1 MHTLVVRDH
10 AVSCPDPDIVQH
22 SKGHDAIQLDLDAEW
37 DGLDVSIVMVGPD
50 YKAVEVLYTGEPV
63 TIPASVCEDPRW
75 LPVGIVGYGD
85 GGNVRVLTARAD
97 RLLKVVPSGPFEG
110 GEPIP
115 DPPDV
120 LGQLLEARD
129 EALEAAERAESSA
142 DDADEAAS
150 KASLA
155 ADDANAAADRAGKA
169 ADLAEDATEAANVAA
184 ERAEE
189 AAQAAG
195 EKSLYAYADPD
206 NDELIILEYPA
217 FLESE
222 DGGSVY
228 LTLEGSDN

>member
-1 MHTLVVRDH
+1 MPELHTHTLVVRDH
-10 AVSCPDPDIVQH
+10 RISCCDPVIVQH
-22 SKGHDAIQLDLDAEW
+22 SMGHDAISLDLDDEW
-37 DGLDVSIVMVGPD
+37 AGLSVVLVIAGQTGDA
-50 YKAVEVLYTGEPV
+50 YEVAYTGEPAI
-63 TIPASVCEDPRW
+63 IPASLTEETGW
-75 LPVGIVGYGD
+75 LPVGVVGYGD
-85 GGNVRVLTARAD
+85 DGKVRVLTAQAN
-97 RLLKVVPSGPFEG
+97 RLLRVEPSGPFEG
-110 GEPIP
+110 DEPVP

-120 LGQLLEARD
+120 LGQLLA
-129 EALEAAERAESSA
+129 AAERAESSA

-155 ADDANAAADRAGKA
+155 ADNANAAAERAGKA
-169 ADLAEDATEAANVAA
+169 ADLAEDATEAANEAA
-184 ERAEE
+184 EDARN

>member
-1 MHTLVVRDH
+1 MTDHVVRVRGRMLSVCGDGVV
-10 AVSCPDPDIVQH
+10 ANGIQADRIV
-22 SKGHDAIQLDLDAEW
+22 LDLDGEW
-37 DGLDVSIVMVGPD
+37 DGLTP
-50 YKAVEVLYTGEPV
+50 VLYLGPTGSAYRVRYDGP
-63 TIPASVCEDPRW
+63 TAIPADLLQEPGW
-75 LPVGIVGYGD
+75 LPVSVVGYDASGET
-85 GGNVRVLTARAD
+85 RVTTGIAD
-97 RLLKVVPSGPFEG
+97 RLLAVVPSGAFDGGDPF
-110 GEPIP
+110 P
-115 DPPDV
+115 DQPDL
-120 LGQLLEARD
+120 LGQLVA
-129 EALEAAERAESSA
+129 AAERAESSA

-155 ADDANAAADRAGKA
+155 ADDANAAADRARKA
-169 ADLAEDATEAANVAA
+169 ADLAEDATEAANAAA

-228 LTLEGSDN
+228 LTLEGSDE

>member
-10 AVSCPDPDIVQH
+10 AVSCFDPDIVQH

-37 DGLDVSIVMVGPD
+37 DDLDVSIVMVGPD

-85 GGNVRVLTARAD
+85 GGNIRVLTARAD

-129 EALEAAERAESSA
+129 EALEAAERAEQ
-142 DDADEAAS
+142 
-150 KASLA
+150 
-155 ADDANAAADRAGKA
+155 
-169 ADLAEDATEAANVAA
+169 AA
-184 ERAEE
+184 EHAESVKRGTQVSVTDGRPTIGGIE
-189 AAQAAG
+189 GDSAI
-195 EKSLYAYADPD
+195 DPVTGTFWEFVD
-206 NDELIILEYPA
+206 DGTSA
-217 FLESE
+217 SE
-222 DGGSVY
+222 
-228 LTLEGSDN
+228 

>member
-1 MHTLVVRDH
+1 MPDLHMHTLVVRDH
-10 AVSCPDPDIVQH
+10 AVSCLDPDIVQH

-37 DGLDVSIVMVGPD
+37 DGLDVSVVMVGPD

-129 EALEAAERAESSA
+129 EALEAAERAEQ
-142 DDADEAAS
+142 
-150 KASLA
+150 
-155 ADDANAAADRAGKA
+155 
-169 ADLAEDATEAANVAA
+169 AA
-184 ERAEE
+184 EHAESVKRGTQVSVTDGRPTIGGIE
-189 AAQAAG
+189 GDSAI
-195 EKSLYAYADPD
+195 DPVTGQFWEFVD
-206 NDELIILEYPA
+206 DGTSA
-217 FLESE
+217 SE
-222 DGGSVY
+222 
-228 LTLEGSDN
+228 

>member
-1 MHTLVVRDH
+1 MSTNHVISIRDQRISVCDARVV
-10 AVSCPDPDIVQH
+10 AG
-22 SKGHDAIQLDLDAEW
+22 SKDFDTFTVDADSEW
-37 DGLDVSIVMVGPD
+37 DGLSVVVAFGSGDEKVLVSYG
-50 YKAVEVLYTGEPV
+50 GEPAD
-63 TIPASVCEDPRW
+63 IPRQCIADPGWLAVSV
-75 LPVGIVGYGD
+75 VGYGD
-85 GGNVRVLTARAD
+85 GGEVRATTVAALHAINVLPD
-97 RLLKVVPSGPFEG
+97 GQVPDNPY
-110 GEPIP
+110 P
-115 DPPDV
+115 DSPDM
-120 LGQLLEARD
+120 LGQLVA
-129 EALEAAERAESSA
+129 AAERAESSA

-155 ADDANAAADRAGKA
+155 ADGANAAAERAGKA
-169 ADLAEDATEAANVAA
+169 AGLAEDATEAANIAA

-206 NDELIILEYPA
+206 NNELIILEYPA